1 MLCDFGKFVAS
12 MFVTFD
18 ENHPFVQ
25 NFLDKIPYPID
36 SIDREKALKIV
47 QYGINFISKIID
59 KKWSKQL
66 LRYSNPYKAQKMAY
80 KYYGKTAKLY
90 PASKKCK
97 KYCIIKP
104 STNNC
109 VNFGQLG
116 YEDYTKKSKGIMSG
130 LEDFYLGIAGEE
142 GK

>member
-1 MLCDFGKFVAS
+1 MAIL
-12 MFVTFD
+12 
-18 ENHPFVQ
+18 N
-25 NFLDKIPYPID
+25 
-36 SIDREKALKIV
+36 
-47 QYGINFISKIID
+47 

-116 YEDYTKKSKGIMSG
+116 YEDYTKHGNTKRRKNYLIRSAKIRGKWKSDKYSPNNLSRKI
-130 LEDFYLGIAGEE
+130 LW
-142 GK
+142 